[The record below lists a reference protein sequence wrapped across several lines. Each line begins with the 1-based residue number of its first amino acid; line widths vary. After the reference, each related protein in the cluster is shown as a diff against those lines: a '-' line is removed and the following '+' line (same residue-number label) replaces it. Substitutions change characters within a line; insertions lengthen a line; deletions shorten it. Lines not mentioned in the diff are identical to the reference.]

1 MEVLVGWILSD
12 KMVRAQITAGVI
24 YGTLV
29 REVERFMLQAA
40 AEDSR
45 VLKGPEPFVL
55 FNDFGDSALIFELY
69 FWISMNR
76 LMEQR
81 IIESDM
87 RFRVDALFREAGIVI
102 AFPQRDVHLDT
113 QRPLELRIVDAESRS
128 EEEEGQPGCARET
141 LLPTAGKVRSHGA
154 RDQVHT
160 HRYYQIPLQ
169 RHRGYA
175 DTAHRGPGDRGHCRG
190 KA

>member
-24 YGTLV
+24 YGTPV

-40 AEDSR
+40 AEHSR

-55 FNDFGDSALIFELY
+55 FNDFGDNALIFELY

-81 IIESDM
+81 IN
-87 RFRVDALFREAGIVI
+87 RE
-102 AFPQRDVHLDT
+102 
-113 QRPLELRIVDAESRS
+113 
-128 EEEEGQPGCARET
+128 
-141 LLPTAGKVRSHGA
+141 
-154 RDQVHT
+154 
-160 HRYYQIPLQ
+160 
-169 RHRGYA
+169 
-175 DTAHRGPGDRGHCRG
+175 
-190 KA
+190 